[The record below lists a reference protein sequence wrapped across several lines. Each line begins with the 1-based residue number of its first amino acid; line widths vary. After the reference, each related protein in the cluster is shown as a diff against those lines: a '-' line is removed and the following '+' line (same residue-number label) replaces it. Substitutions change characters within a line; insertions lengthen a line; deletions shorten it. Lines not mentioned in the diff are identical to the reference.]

1 MISLLYVLLAI
12 FCLSLLIFVHEL
24 GHYLVARHVGMRVIA
39 FGIGFGKAIYSW
51 KRDGV
56 EWRINWFPLGGYVQ
70 IAGMDEKDSDKDE
83 EEGWQNPAPDS
94 FYGKSPWDRIKVA
107 VAGPVANL
115 FTALVIFTLIWA
127 IGGRTKNFSDVTA
140 RIGWIDPHSQLY
152 QAGIRPGDRVST
164 YGSESFRNSRDHL
177 LAPLLA
183 NNHLMVS
190 GYHYDNFSQSPTP
203 FTYNTTVYPHPLD
216 PSGSFRTVG
225 ILSPASFL
233 VYNPKPGDLKQGLAS
248 GSPLLSTGIQMGD
261 RLIWAD
267 GELLFSSNQLDAILN
282 NDRVLLTIARGD
294 EHLLT
299 RVPRLYIRDLR
310 IDNYQREELAD
321 WQYEAGLQKSK
332 LQRLFMIP
340 YNLDSSLVVEGAVPL
355 YDSDKIA
362 DKIAPSSSSLDQPL
376 QVGDRIE
383 AVGGVPV
390 KETKDFFARIQK
402 PYKLFIVMRH
412 FLTDGEPTLSQ
423 AEDKLSKEIPFD
435 ELNQLVA
442 SIGSPSAPKSTEHLA
457 LLAPVIPKRYA
468 DFSLTPD
475 ERQAFNGRL
484 TAMRER
490 FNAIEDPVE
499 KNARLEI
506 LNKSE
511 SSLQVSPPQFSD
523 LKVVYNPSPFA
534 QFSAVLGE
542 MWVTLKGLFT
552 GNLSPKWL
560 SGPVGI
566 VEMVKENWKLG
577 IGEGLYWVAMVSIN
591 LGVLNLLPIPILDGG
606 NILLSGIEM
615 VTGRRIK
622 QSVLEK
628 MILFCAVLLI
638 LFFLFVTY
646 QDLLRIFGASL
657 TRWV

>member
-1 MISLLYVLLAI
+1 
-12 FCLSLLIFVHEL
+12 
-24 GHYLVARHVGMRVIA
+24 
-39 FGIGFGKAIYSW
+39 
-51 KRDGV
+51 
-56 EWRINWFPLGGYVQ
+56 
-70 IAGMDEKDSDKDE
+70 
-83 EEGWQNPAPDS
+83 
-94 FYGKSPWDRIKVA
+94 
-107 VAGPVANL
+107 
-115 FTALVIFTLIWA
+115 
-127 IGGRTKNFSDVTA
+127 
-140 RIGWIDPHSQLY
+140 
-152 QAGIRPGDRVST
+152 
-164 YGSESFRNSRDHL
+164 
-177 LAPLLA
+177 
-183 NNHLMVS
+183 
-190 GYHYDNFSQSPTP
+190 
-203 FTYNTTVYPHPLD
+203 
-216 PSGSFRTVG
+216 
-225 ILSPASFL
+225 
-233 VYNPKPGDLKQGLAS
+233 
-248 GSPLLSTGIQMGD
+248 
-261 RLIWAD
+261 
-267 GELLFSSNQLDAILN
+267 
-282 NDRVLLTIARGD
+282 
-294 EHLLT
+294 
-299 RVPRLYIRDLR
+299 
-310 IDNYQREELAD
+310 
-321 WQYEAGLQKSK
+321 
-332 LQRLFMIP
+332 
-340 YNLDSSLVVEGAVPL
+340 
-355 YDSDKIA
+355 
-362 DKIAPSSSSLDQPL
+362 
-376 QVGDRIE
+376 
-383 AVGGVPV
+383 
-390 KETKDFFARIQK
+390 
-402 PYKLFIVMRH
+402 
-412 FLTDGEPTLSQ
+412 
-423 AEDKLSKEIPFD
+423 
-435 ELNQLVA
+435 
-442 SIGSPSAPKSTEHLA
+442 
-457 LLAPVIPKRYA
+457 RYA

-475 ERQAFNGRL
+475 ERQAFKGRL